1 MSLPT
6 TYNVRNN
13 KASLVGSWVEEDALR
28 DKTGNASRKES
39 WIEPTYERVL
49 LDDKPATITC
59 SSHASEITSP
69 LFETTLRASHRY
81 AGYAAAKPGSGP
93 RKFLR
98 GQLLAETA
106 QRLHSKQRARERE
119 EQQLD
124 CHEAALT
131 TIASSY
137 LPVDTSALV
146 KEPIPRGRDGSLARH
161 HLTKAQTDSIDQMKP
176 DLVQS
181 TTVTSVHQRSA
192 LRGLLTLL
200 KGDPDTTRRL
210 LDTLRHGSDARADQP
225 QQEEERE
232 YIGLHDFR
240 TAFVA
245 AEAALPANSAVRG
258 LMTDKEVIHIFVYFD
273 VDSIGAMKLLSVV
286 EFCGGKFPFVSP
298 KTLPWNPYTRT
309 LPATNC

>member
-28 DKTGNASRKES
+28 DKTGNASRK
-39 WIEPTYERVL
+39 V
-49 LDDKPATITC
+49 PAPYFAPGNLG
-59 SSHASEITSP
+59 SSRHTSVHASEITSP

-146 KEPIPRGRDGSLARH
+146 KEPIPRGRDGSLAPS
-161 HLTKAQTDSIDQMKP
+161 TK
-176 DLVQS
+176 
-181 TTVTSVHQRSA
+181 
-192 LRGLLTLL
+192 
-200 KGDPDTTRRL
+200 
-210 LDTLRHGSDARADQP
+210 
-225 QQEEERE
+225 
-232 YIGLHDFR
+232 
-240 TAFVA
+240 
-245 AEAALPANSAVRG
+245 
-258 LMTDKEVIHIFVYFD
+258 
-273 VDSIGAMKLLSVV
+273 
-286 EFCGGKFPFVSP
+286 
-298 KTLPWNPYTRT
+298 
-309 LPATNC
+309 